1 MHDSDCFYPILFELT
16 SCCLKYTFPEM
27 YSVSLLDDSGT
38 FRIEINEKGI
48 FSGKLEGEEKIEIGL
63 YDINGRL
70 LSTLV
75 NEFLTEGYHNQTVQ
89 LNNMNLKSGI
99 YLVVFKSR
107 DNLVTKKLIYN

>member
-48 FSGKLEGEEKIEIGL
+48 FSGKLEGEEKIPQFLIELSMQNVGL
-63 YDINGRL
+63 NFSAGKANRV
-70 LSTLV
+70 ST
-75 NEFLTEGYHNQTVQ
+75 
-89 LNNMNLKSGI
+89 
-99 YLVVFKSR
+99 VFIS
-107 DNLVTKKLIYN
+107 